1 MMVWTCCLFLF
12 QRREKL
18 VFSGVTASSNPWERT
33 VVSRLSSFLDLFKVI
48 LLLSTMVIPTKSP
61 FLELKIL
68 QTNKQLE
75 YVTSTKKPQFWD
87 TQIPC
92 SALNGELRLGPVV
105 SSEILALMK
114 TEEMIPNL
122 TIIFFQMGWG
132 NIRMPTKLL
141 SFSAQKSL
149 EDILNHSSFR
159 GIFSKRACQL
169 LPNRYGFSPYS
180 QGCAWPSGPTLP
192 RGPKIAVERKVMV
205 FHPSVGLWNLE
216 RLCFL
221 LLAIQCFFKEASY
234 KARISWKKRKMC
246 IFMYFVI
253 LWFLYLSLIRWS
265 MFELG
270 CVWFLLGRTPG
281 PT

>member
-132 NIRMPTKLL
+132 KPPTIYRTHTDANKTPVFFCAKKSWGHL
-141 SFSAQKSL
+141 KSL
-149 EDILNHSSFR
+149 QLQRNIFEKSMSTSSQPLRFFP
-159 GIFSKRACQL
+159 I
-169 LPNRYGFSPYS
+169 
-180 QGCAWPSGPTLP
+180 LP
-192 RGPKIAVERKVMV
+192 R
-205 FHPSVGLWNLE
+205 
-216 RLCFL
+216 LCM
-221 LLAIQCFFKEASY
+221 AQWPYA
-234 KARISWKKRKMC
+234 A
-246 IFMYFVI
+246 
-253 LWFLYLSLIRWS
+253 
-265 MFELG
+265 
-270 CVWFLLGRTPG
+270 
-281 PT
+281 